1 MSTFDNRMS
10 QLDQDEKDDYYVSS
24 QGQLDYAEHCE
35 ELAKFA
41 DGNGNHVGAELYR
54 RMANL
59 ALDRAVRLDSEG
71 R

>member
-35 ELAKFA
+35 ELARTFEEK
-41 DGNGNHVGAELYR
+41 GNEVGAEIYR

-59 ALDRAVRLDSEG
+59 ALDRAVLLEREG